1 VLLPDQRIGRD
12 CIQLFEI
19 VWAKRPQ
26 LQDLALQYWLKVER
40 HLSHNFAMKIN
51 LEQSFDQI
59 NDYWSPK
66 VISRVND
73 QYVKIAKV
81 KGELA
86 WHNHKDED
94 ELFLVVRGRLLM
106 QLEGEEIELNAG
118 DMYVVP
124 KGAMHNP
131 VAAEECWVMLVETV
145 TMKHTGDVDTPLTK
159 SIAEQLA

>member
-1 VLLPDQRIGRD
+1 MQWPRDQTVDYCLSNAKTNIAPSLLNRVSVIIWRRKGK
-12 CIQLFEI
+12 L
-19 VWAKRPQ
+19 
-26 LQDLALQYWLKVER
+26 LLT
-40 HLSHNFAMKIN
+40 MKIN
-51 LEQSFDQI
+51 IEQSFDQI
-59 NDYWSPK
+59 KDYWSPK

-94 ELFLVVRGRLLM
+94 ELFLVVRGRLLI
-106 QLEGEEIELNAG
+106 QLEGAEIELNAG

-131 VAAEECWVMLVETV
+131 VADEECWVMLVETV
-145 TMKHTGDVDTPLTK
+145 TTKHTGDVDTPMTK
-159 SIAEQLA
+159 SIADQLA